1 MAQPGTA
8 EDRERSGDWGTWAQA
23 VEEGHGRP
31 GHGVL
36 GIQTKKFGFYPESL
50 ERALWQQCGKMN
62 QRLVRQEV
70 GRGRGDTA
78 GAGPGNV
85 GAEP

>member
-1 MAQPGTA
+1 MTGARGP
-8 EDRERSGDWGTWAQA
+8 RLWWR
-23 VEEGHGRP
+23 
-31 GHGVL
+31 GVAGLVMGGL
-36 GIQTKKFGFYPESL
+36 GSQTKKFGFYPESL
-50 ERALWQQCGKMN
+50 ERALWQQCEKMN

-70 GRGRGDTA
+70 GRGRGDPA